1 MCCSRA
7 LWPHARAWVGSPLA
21 PRTIASASLLVV
33 FARALATEGTFTDR
47 GAPGTACQ
55 INGHVME
62 KLALGAVQLGLPYG
76 AANQTGMPSIESATA
91 IVEVAVNSCVP
102 FVDTAAICEPSTR
115 PLHDT
120 NCTDSKEH
128 L

>member
-7 LWPHARAWVGSPLA
+7 LWP
-21 PRTIASASLLVV
+21 IASASLLVV
-33 FARALATEGTFTDR
+33 FARALATEGTSR
-47 GAPGTACQ
+47 IAEPLVALTACQ
-55 INGHVME
+55 INAGHVME
-62 KLALGAVQLGLPYG
+62 KLALGAVQLGLTYR

-115 PLHDT
+115 PLHD
-120 NCTDSKEH
+120 KY
-128 L
+128 